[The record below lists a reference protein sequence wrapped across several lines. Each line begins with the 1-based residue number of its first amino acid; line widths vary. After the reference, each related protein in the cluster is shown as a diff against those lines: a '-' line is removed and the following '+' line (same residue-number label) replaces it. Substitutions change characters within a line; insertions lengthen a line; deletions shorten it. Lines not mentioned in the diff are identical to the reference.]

1 MTHLRRFLH
10 HYPLWP
16 ALIILAVFFGY
27 PVLEL
32 LSVSLTNLKGTFT
45 FENYEKVLA
54 SAVYMK
60 ALKTTL
66 VISGLVSVFSVV
78 LAYPIAYLMA
88 TTSVS
93 SRQILMLLVLL
104 PFWSGFLVKTFA
116 ALIIFGFQ
124 GPVNQLLVSLGLVER
139 PIEMINNMTAVV
151 VSMTHSLMPLAV
163 LTMFAVMENIDR
175 RLVQAGATLGG
186 SAAQT
191 FWRIYFPLS
200 LNGVLAAAVL
210 VFISSLGF
218 FITPAILGSPNETM
232 IAQVIMRLVLEMSN
246 WSVGGAL
253 AVILFLS
260 ALAIFLV
267 FQLVFG
273 SVAMGGE
280 GTRGDKAGDGLL
292 SRAGRS
298 LLAGAANL
306 TDAVAKLIPRGFPGN
321 RMTLRFIG
329 LAGIVFLAAPALI
342 VIPVSFNDSQFL
354 QFPPTSFSTRW
365 YAEFFGSEIWMT
377 ATVRSLLVALATA
390 LIAVVVGT
398 AAAFVLVREQVPGK
412 GLLIGFI
419 MAPLILPR
427 MAVAVALFFFL
438 ARLGLASTPFALV
451 IGHSILAI
459 PYVVVAV
466 SAVLKRYDRRLDQA
480 ASSLGA
486 SPARVYRHI
495 TLPLIRPGLFAA
507 GLFAFITSF
516 DDLNIALFVSGGLQ
530 NTLPNQMW
538 SSMYLAASPILGAAS
553 TVILVTLSAV
563 LITAELLRR
572 AGERKLN
579 LSGPES

>member
-1 MTHLRRFLH
+1 M
-10 HYPLWP
+10 
-16 ALIILAVFFGY
+16 V
-27 PVLEL
+27 
-32 LSVSLTNLKGTFT
+32 
-45 FENYEKVLA
+45 
-54 SAVYMK
+54 
-60 ALKTTL
+60 
-66 VISGLVSVFSVV
+66 
-78 LAYPIAYLMA
+78 
-88 TTSVS
+88 
-93 SRQILMLLVLL
+93 
-104 PFWSGFLVKTFA
+104 
-116 ALIIFGFQ
+116 
-124 GPVNQLLVSLGLVER
+124 
-139 PIEMINNMTAVV
+139 NNMTAVV
-151 VSMTHSLMPLAV
+151 ISMTHSLMPLAV
-163 LTMFAVMENIDR
+163 LTMFSVMDNIDR

-186 SAAQT
+186 SGAQT

-246 WSVGGAL
+246 WNVGGAL

-267 FQLVFG
+267 FQIIFG
-273 SVAMGGE
+273 SVTMGGE
-280 GTRGDKAGDGLL
+280 EARARKAGEGLL
-292 SRAGRS
+292 SRGGRT

-306 TDAVAKLIPRGFPGN
+306 TDGLTRLVPDRILGGRTTLQAVS
-321 RMTLRFIG
+321 IG
-329 LAGIVFLAAPALI
+329 GIVFLAAPALI

-354 QFPPTSFSTRW
+354 QFPPSGFSLRW
-365 YAEFFGSEIWMT
+365 YEEFFGSDIWMT
-377 ATVRSLLVALATA
+377 ATARSFLVALATA
-390 LIAVVVGT
+390 VIAVVTGT
-398 AAAFVLVREQVPGK
+398 AAAFVLVREQLPGK
-412 GLLIGFI
+412 GLLMSFI

-438 ARLGLASTPFALV
+438 AKLGLASTPFALV

-459 PYVVVAV
+459 PYVVITV

-486 SPARVYRHI
+486 SPARVRWHV
-495 TLPLIRPGLFAA
+495 TLPLIQSGLFAA

-553 TVILVTLSAV
+553 TVILVTLSVILVA
-563 LITAELLRR
+563 AELLRR
-572 AGERKLN
+572 ASERKLALLASEN
-579 LSGPES
+579 

>member
-1 MTHLRRFLH
+1 MTHLQRFLH

-16 ALIILAVFFGY
+16 ALIILVVFFGY

-32 LSVSLTNLKGTFT
+32 LSVSLTDMAGALT
-45 FENYEKVLA
+45 FENYGKVLA
-54 SAVYMK
+54 SAVYLK

-66 VISGLVSVFSVV
+66 FISCLVSLLSVV

-88 TTSVS
+88 TTTVS
-93 SRQILMLLVLL
+93 NRQILALLVLL

-124 GPVNQLLVSLGLVER
+124 GPVNQLLLGLGLVEH
-139 PIEMINNMTAVV
+139 PIEMIGNTTAVV

-163 LTMFAVMENIDR
+163 LTMFSVMENIDR

-186 SAAQT
+186 SGAQT

-210 VFISSLGF
+210 VFISALGF

-280 GTRGDKAGDGLL
+280 GTRTRAPADGLL
-292 SRAGRS
+292 SRGGRS

-306 TDAVAKLIPRGFPGN
+306 TDGLARFLPGGALGS
-321 RMTLRFIG
+321 RTTLRLVG

-354 QFPPTSFSTRW
+354 QFPPSSFSLRW

-377 ATVRSLLVALATA
+377 ATARSLLVALATA
-390 LIAVVVGT
+390 VIAVVAGT
-398 AAAFVLVREQVPGK
+398 AAAFVLVREQVLGK
-412 GLLIGFI
+412 GLLVGFI

-459 PYVVVAV
+459 PYVVVTV

-486 SPARVYRHI
+486 SPARVYWHV
-495 TLPLIRPGLFAA
+495 TLPLIRSGLFAA

-553 TVILVTLSAV
+553 TVILITLTVV
-563 LITAELLRR
+563 LVAAELLRR
-572 AGERKLN
+572 ASERRLAA
-579 LSGPES
+579 PEQES